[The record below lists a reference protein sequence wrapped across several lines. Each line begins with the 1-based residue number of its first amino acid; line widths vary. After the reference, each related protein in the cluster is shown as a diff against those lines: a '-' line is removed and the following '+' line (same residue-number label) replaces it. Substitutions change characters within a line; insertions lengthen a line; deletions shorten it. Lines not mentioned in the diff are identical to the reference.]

1 MASFPSNGY
10 SEVMSG
16 TNNYTGSN
24 FYGSS
29 CPKTPIVPVSNDD
42 LTNKLYVDT
51 ATGGGIIGNLTD
63 KGSLITGDGT
73 QAVIFDQNP
82 YQTALTTSTV
92 YDWNALAIGQSR
104 VFSTPNVLLI
114 PLGADITITYSG
126 TDSITGI
133 LTAITAYDITITITA
148 FASAVYTST
157 TLYNSNP
164 YVTYA
169 GSDIDPDF
177 FFLSPPSAFT
187 SSLIVTNGLTG
198 IYSAPSNVP
207 YTIDILTSAGSVLL
221 GSSVPGVSVAPSTP
235 SSFTYTEGVYIP
247 NGQAFY
253 INFNTAG
260 NPVNW
265 GLVLGG
271 SLSQPFS
278 YFGTIDGYTLPYS
291 SGSIV
296 LNDTIGLV
304 ADPISS
310 TGLAWGIINTASI
323 GAVTSVSGG
332 TNIVMSGTIA
342 TPIVNLRNP
351 LTAELNMGAQSFRDS
366 ASAVGTSGQILSA
379 GTGGQTLWT
388 AATVPTVVSA
398 GTNISVTGTASA
410 PIVNLLNPLT
420 AQLNMGTQSLRDSAS
435 AVGTS
440 GQILSA
446 GTGGQTLWTAA
457 TVPTVVSAGTN
468 ISVTGTASAPIVN
481 LLNPLTAQLN
491 MGTQSLRDSASAVG
505 TSGQILSAG
514 TGGQTLWT
522 AATVPTVVSAG
533 TNISV
538 TGTASAPIVNLLNP
552 LTAQLNMGTQSL
564 RDSASAVGTS
574 GQILTAGT
582 GGQTL
587 WTAAPSTN
595 PTITNTNTNA
605 TYYPTFVA
613 GAGSQPLLADIST
626 GPISLNPSNGN
637 FNVVST
643 LKLTQAELAIGLNA
657 GGSGQGTGSVAIGL
671 SAGQTNQGGASVAI
685 GSNAGATN
693 QGGGSFAIGG
703 LAGFSN
709 QGAGCIAIGASAGQ
723 TSQTAGGIAIGN
735 SSGTT
740 TQGNGAVALGGS
752 AGNNNQG
759 ASAVAVGTLSG
770 NANQGAAAV
779 AIGLGAGSGLSTG
792 QGANAIAIGN
802 LAGYNSQT
810 AGSICLNATGVAV
823 NPSQAGFF
831 VAPIRNLSTISPYN
845 LQYDSTTDEVVSFL
859 NDNNIIM
866 EDFASDGGNAA
877 VIGNNIPFAET
888 GTGSTTFYTGTIEPA
903 ILNGSLYRKGIVQL
917 NSGGSGSSM
926 MISDI
931 MFSYANVSKITFGLV
946 PHGNQALSTATV
958 AAGNIIQTFGLT
970 SAATT
975 AGTNTSNTVMWR
987 LSSASATIP
996 SWQFVINNVVQ
1007 FTLSITP
1014 TDMTA
1019 KWCRV
1024 EINIV
1029 YGGASTATV
1038 SSTWYNLTDG
1048 TSQTTGTY
1056 TITAGT
1062 GFSNPLT
1069 TPNTAGIQICSFTS
1083 NATNKYLGVDY
1094 VEVQQPNLYPVGS
1107 GTTDTTGR

>member
-42 LTNKLYVDT
+42 LTNKLYVDS

-92 YDWNALAIGQSR
+92 YDWNALANGQSR

-114 PLGADITITYSG
+114 PLGAELTITYSV

-133 LTAITAYDITITITA
+133 LTAITAFDITITITA

-164 YVTYA
+164 FVTVA

-177 FFLSPPSAFT
+177 DFLSPPSAFT
-187 SSLIVTNGLTG
+187 SSLIVTAGLTG

-207 YTIDILTSAGSVLL
+207 YTIDILTSFGSVLL
-221 GSSVPGVSVAPSTP
+221 GSSVPGVTVASPTP

-247 NGQAFY
+247 NGQAFF

-260 NPVNW
+260 QPVNW
-265 GLVLGG
+265 GLALGG

-296 LNDTIGLV
+296 LNDDICLV
-304 ADPISS
+304 ADPLST
-310 TGLAWGIINTASI
+310 TGLAWGVINTASI

-332 TNIVMSGTIA
+332 TNIVMSGTIPA
-342 TPIVNLRNP
+342 PVVNLANP
-351 LTAELNMGAQSFRDS
+351 LTSELNMGA
-366 ASAVGTSGQILSA
+366 
-379 GTGGQTLWT
+379 
-388 AATVPTVVSA
+388 
-398 GTNISVTGTASA
+398 
-410 PIVNLLNPLT
+410 
-420 AQLNMGTQSLRDSAS
+420 QSLRDSAS

-457 TVPTVVSAGTN
+457 TTATVVNAGTN
-468 ISVTGTASAPIVN
+468 ISVTGTSSAPIVN
-481 LLNPLTAQLN
+481 LLNPLTAELN
-491 MGTQSLRDSASAVG
+491 MGAQSLRDSASAVG
-505 TSGQILSAG
+505 TSGQILSCG
-514 TGGQTLWT
+514 TGGQTLWA
-522 AATVPTVVSAG
+522 AAT
-533 TNISV
+533 
-538 TGTASAPIVNLLNP
+538 
-552 LTAQLNMGTQSL
+552 
-564 RDSASAVGTS
+564 S
-574 GQILTAGT
+574 G
-582 GGQTL
+582 
-587 WTAAPSTN
+587 N
-595 PTITNTNTNA
+595 PTITDTNTNA

-613 GAGSQPLLADIST
+613 GSGVQPLLADIST

-637 FNVVST
+637 FNIVST
-643 LKLTQAELAIGLNA
+643 LKLTQSELAIGLGA
-657 GGSGQGTGSVAIGL
+657 GGTQGIGAVAIGL
-671 SAGQTNQGGASVAI
+671 SAGQTNQGAASVAI
-685 GSNAGATN
+685 GSNSGATN
-693 QGGGSFAIGG
+693 QGGGSFAIGS

-740 TQGNGAVALGGS
+740 AQGNGALAIGGS
-752 AGNNNQG
+752 SGNANQG

-779 AIGLGAGSGLSTG
+779 AIGLGAGSGLSSG

-802 LAGYNSQT
+802 LAGYDSQT

-823 NPSQAGFF
+823 NPAAAGFF
-831 VAPIRNLSTISPYN
+831 VAPIRSLTGNQNFN
-845 LQYDSTTDEVVSFL
+845 LQYNSTTSEVIAFPNVQ
-859 NDNNIIM
+859 DVMM
-866 EDFASDGGNAA
+866 EDFDMFETTSGFTGS
-877 VIGNNIPFAET
+877 VLSFAET
-888 GTGSTTFYTGTIEPA
+888 GSGNTTYFNGTYEAA
-903 ILNGSLYRKGIVQL
+903 ILNGSLYRRGAVQL
-917 NSGGSGSSM
+917 FSGTSSGFSTQNLT
-926 MISDI
+926 DLL
-931 MFSYANVSKITFGLV
+931 FSYANISKVTFGIV
-946 PHGNQALSTATV
+946 PHGNQNLSTATV
-958 AAGNIIQTFGLT
+958 AAGNIVQQLGIT
-970 SAATT
+970 SSNS
-975 AGTNTSNTVMWR
+975 GTGTQTSNTVIWR

-996 SWQFVINNVVQ
+996 TWQFVINNVVQ
-1007 FTLSITP
+1007 YTLTITP
-1014 TDMTA
+1014 GDMTA
-1019 KWCRV
+1019 KWCRA
-1024 EINIV
+1024 EIAVV
-1029 YGGASTATV
+1029 YGGGSTATV
-1038 SSTWYNLTDG
+1038 TGTWYNLTDG
-1048 TSQTTGTY
+1048 TSETTGTY

-1062 GFSNPLT
+1062 GFPSPLT
-1069 TPNTAGIQICSFTS
+1069 TPNTVGIVMGSYTA
-1083 NATNKYLGVDY
+1083 NATAKYMGVDY
-1094 VEVQQPNLYPVGS
+1094 VELQQVPLLPVGS
-1107 GTTDTTGR
+1107 GTTETTGR

>member
-1 MASFPSNGY
+1 MASYPSNGY
-10 SEVMSG
+10 REVMAG
-16 TNNYTGSN
+16 TNDYTGSN

-29 CPKTPIVPVSNDD
+29 CPKTPVVPVSNDD
-42 LTNKLYVDT
+42 LCNKLYVDS

-82 YQTALTTSTV
+82 FQTALTTTTV
-92 YDWNALAIGQSR
+92 YEWSALANGQSR
-104 VFSTPNVLLI
+104 VFSTPNALLI
-114 PLGADITITYSG
+114 PLGAELTITYSM

-133 LTAITAYDITITITA
+133 LTAITPTTITITITA
-148 FASAVYTST
+148 FASAVYVPAVVYT
-157 TLYNSNP
+157 TTP
-164 YVTYA
+164 PA
-169 GSDIDPDF
+169 GVLAGP
-177 FFLSPPSAFT
+177 LPGSPPVGYFNINAAVSTPNPPIIPTNTMVTDGLCYIHINSTPTTFTLELQNSSGGVIGTTDPEPASVFPAPVSFNFASGAFVSPATAFGIFATNMT
-187 SSLIVTNGLTG
+187 SSV
-198 IYSAPSNVP
+198 
-207 YTIDILTSAGSVLL
+207 
-221 GSSVPGVSVAPSTP
+221 
-235 SSFTYTEGVYIP
+235 
-247 NGQAFY
+247 
-253 INFNTAG
+253 NFQY
-260 NPVNW
+260 PV
-265 GLVLGG
+265 GG
-271 SLSQPFS
+271 SFIPADFCGQLN
-278 YFGTIDGYTLPYS
+278 GYTLPYS

-296 LNDTIGLV
+296 LNDDICLV
-304 ADPISS
+304 ADPLSS
-310 TGLAWGIINTASI
+310 TGLAWGVINTASI

-332 TNIVMSGTIA
+332 TNIVISGTIPA
-342 TPIVNLRNP
+342 PVVNLANP
-351 LTAELNMGAQSFRDS
+351 LTSELNMGAQSLRDS

-388 AATVPTVVSA
+388 AATAATVVNA

-420 AQLNMGTQSLRDSAS
+420 AELNMGAQSLRDSAS

-457 TVPTVVSAGTN
+457 TVPTVVNAGTN

-481 LLNPLTAQLN
+481 LLNPLTAELN
-491 MGTQSLRDSASAVG
+491 MGA
-505 TSGQILSAG
+505 
-514 TGGQTLWT
+514 
-522 AATVPTVVSAG
+522 
-533 TNISV
+533 
-538 TGTASAPIVNLLNP
+538 
-552 LTAQLNMGTQSL
+552 QSL

-595 PTITNTNTNA
+595 PTITDTNTNA

-613 GAGSQPLLADIST
+613 GSGSQPLLADIST

-643 LKLTQAELAIGLNA
+643 LKLTQSEL
-657 GGSGQGTGSVAIGL
+657 AIGL
-671 SAGQTNQGGASVAI
+671 SAGVTTQGGGAVAI
-685 GSNAGATN
+685 GNIAGN
-693 QGGGSFAIGG
+693 
-703 LAGFSN
+703 SN
-709 QGAGCIAIGASAGQ
+709 QG
-723 TSQTAGGIAIGN
+723 
-735 SSGTT
+735 
-740 TQGNGAVALGGS
+740 L
-752 AGNNNQG
+752 
-759 ASAVAVGTLSG
+759 SAVAVGEQAGQTTQGITAVAVGYLAGTTS
-770 NANQGAAAV
+770 QGAGAV
-779 AIGLGAGSGLSTG
+779 AVGSGAGQTS

-802 LAGYNSQT
+802 AAGSASQT

-859 NDNNIIM
+859 NNNNIIM
-866 EDFASDGGNAA
+866 EDFGADGGNAA
-877 VIGNNIPFAET
+877 VIGNDIPFAES

-917 NSGGSGSSM
+917 NSGTGNPGSSM

-946 PHGNQALSTATV
+946 PHGNQALGTATA

-975 AGTNTSNTVMWR
+975 NGTNTSNTVMWR

-1007 FTLSITP
+1007 DTLVITP

-1024 EINIV
+1024 EIDIV
-1029 YGGASTATV
+1029 YGGGSTATV

-1048 TSQTTGTY
+1048 TSETTGPY

-1062 GFSNPLT
+1062 GFPNPLT
-1069 TPNTAGIQICSFTS
+1069 TPNTAGIQICSFSS
-1083 NATNKYLGVDY
+1083 NATAKYLGVDY